1 MAQVKFVSNRAGLNE
16 VLSSP
21 SGPVFKMVKKWQA
34 ATLGAANRAT
44 PADTGRLRGAN
55 EPTPVVVA
63 GQKVVAGVENPT
75 EYAMFVHEGTKP
87 HVILPKNAKVLT
99 WKPRGGARV
108 FARKVNHPG
117 TKAQPWLAR
126 AAEAASA
133 RQGISFT
140 RGE

>member
-1 MAQVKFVSNRAGLNE
+1 MGKVTFVSNRAGMDK

-34 ATLGAANRAT
+34 TTLAVANRVT

-55 EPTPVVVA
+55 EPTPIVVA
-63 GQKVVAGVENPT
+63 GQKVIAGVENPT

-99 WKPRGGARV
+99 WKPRGGAQV

-126 AAEAASA
+126 SAELVSQ

-140 RGE
+140 RGK